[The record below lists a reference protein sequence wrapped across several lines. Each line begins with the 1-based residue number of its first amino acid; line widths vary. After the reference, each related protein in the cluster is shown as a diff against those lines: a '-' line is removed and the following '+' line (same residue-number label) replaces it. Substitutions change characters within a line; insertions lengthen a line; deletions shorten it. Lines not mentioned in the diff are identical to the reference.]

1 MLTVFLC
8 MIFTAGGF
16 AAGYIVGDL
25 VNRTDLDDLEE

>member
-1 MLTVFLC
+1 MLTAFLC
-8 MIFTAGGF
+8 AIFTAGGF